1 MAFAVA
7 TRSSS
12 AGERVNSTNTRSA
25 CDASRLHPDGHSG
38 RLFRMSARR
47 ALVALCAFFLI
58 APPHARAAELPVM
71 WPVPAFDFTDQDGH
85 RFTDHELRGKV
96 WIGDYIYTTCT
107 AACPILTAHLRMLQ
121 RKLDGH
127 AVSFVSFSVDPA
139 HDTPAALKAYAAKWH
154 GDEGR
159 WRLLATKTPAALH
172 AFANGMQTEI
182 TASASP
188 DDPVMHSERF
198 VLIDANG
205 QVRGRY
211 DSTSPEELTQLAIDA
226 AALADAQ
233 RAPRSAGAAST
244 SGRELADSLGC
255 MACHA
260 STQIA
265 PPLEGL
271 AGSMVELHDEA
282 PAVADAAYLRE
293 SILDPSAKVVSG
305 YLATMPSYKDH
316 LTNTQVDAL
325 VAWLTSL
332 GKAPK
337 PVTDARSAAVD
348 PVCHMKL
355 SAGPDTPYATV
366 DDHAYHFCSETC
378 RQAFLRDPSR
388 YAHATDGGIPTR

>member
-1 MAFAVA
+1 MA
-7 TRSSS
+7 
-12 AGERVNSTNTRSA
+12 
-25 CDASRLHPDGHSG
+25 P
-38 RLFRMSARR
+38 RR
-47 ALVALCAFFLI
+47 AIALCALLLVI
-58 APPHARAAELPVM
+58 APPGARAAELPVM

-107 AACPILTAHLRMLQ
+107 SACPILTAHLRMLQ

-139 HDTPAALKAYAAKWH
+139 HDTPAALKAYAARWH
-154 GDEGR
+154 GDESR
-159 WRLLATKTPAALH
+159 WRLLATKNAGALH
-172 AFANGMQTEI
+172 AFATGMQTEV

-198 VLIDANG
+198 VLIDAKG

-211 DSTSPEELTQLAIDA
+211 DSTSPEELAQLAVDA

-233 RAPRSAGAAST
+233 HAPRSAVDASK

-260 STQIA
+260 SSKIA

-282 PAVADAAYLRE
+282 PAVADAVYLRE

-316 LTNTQVDAL
+316 LTDAQVDAL

-332 GKAPK
+332 GHAPK
-337 PVTDARSAAVD
+337 PPTDARTVAVD

-355 SAGPDTPYATV
+355 SAGADTPHATV
-366 DDHAYHFCSETC
+366 DGHAYHFCSETC
-378 RQAFLRDPSR
+378 RQAFLRDPAR
-388 YAHATDGGIPTR
+388 YARATDGGIPTR